1 MRDALS
7 LLDRCIAFY
16 LGEELTYDKVL
27 EVLGAVDVETFSQLF
42 RYVAEGNVTGCME
55 IVEELIV
62 RGRELGQVVIDFTWY
77 LRNLLLIKTSAQAE
91 EIVDVSSEH
100 FSVMQEESGLVE
112 AETLMRYIRVLS
124 ELSNQVRYATQK
136 RVLIEIA
143 LIKLCKPAMET
154 NYDSILDRIRV
165 IERQLE
171 QGVVVNTSSQ
181 IAQSDS
187 VPQQKVEPAKE
198 ETLEALQKAIPEEL
212 QEVAKNWERLLGMVP
227 ATLRAYLRDATP
239 TVGEGNSLLLVF
251 EDGVTYGLLN
261 KDEPLKEIKD
271 AIERMLGKEVQVR
284 ASLQQS
290 GTAGKDMM
298 MDLSKFSKMTIE
310 FED

>member
-1 MRDALS
+1 
-7 LLDRCIAFY
+7 
-16 LGEELTYDKVL
+16 
-27 EVLGAVDVETFSQLF
+27 
-42 RYVAEGNVTGCME
+42 
-55 IVEELIV
+55 
-62 RGRELGQVVIDFTWY
+62 
-77 LRNLLLIKTSAQAE
+77 
-91 EIVDVSSEH
+91 
-100 FSVMQEESGLVE
+100 MQEESGLVE

-251 EDGVTYGLLN
+251 EDGVTYGLLK

-298 MDLSKFSKMTIE
+298 LDLSKFSKMTIE
-310 FED
+310 YED